1 MDENPL
7 YLTEDCL
14 THFLLAALLFPVAS
28 RGSGPVATLFTA
40 LAVVVL
46 LVTGPLLLVRTYHA
60 ARLLAASM

>member
-40 LAVVVL
+40 LAVVIEAV
-46 LVTGPLLLVRTYHA
+46 
-60 ARLLAASM
+60 